1 MTTEAASPRQPS
13 RLSPVTAH
21 HLAEAA
27 RADEH
32 GAADALSN
40 HPPADAT
47 LPSQTEFAVI
57 ARAGEV
63 CAEIRREA
71 GDRLSGLSAD
81 IIANREAFAEER
93 YVTRIR
99 VIETSLKAML
109 AKAGGDLEQHV
120 ADALKAKREYDH
132 FNYANRLTADP
143 RPDKWQVTLA
153 FLTVP
158 LAIESLLNGAFF
170 ADASDFGLVGGAMT
184 AVIISALNIAL
195 GFVTGWAPARYC
207 GHARGSHLLWALP
220 AFMMLI
226 VAILLFNLAVGH
238 YRELLIADPDAVS
251 QQVVPRM
258 RADLLAISDL
268 KSIALVL
275 IGCLIAGIAAAKG
288 YAAFGTYPG
297 QSASFRHWRERQ
309 NAVEATRRRLDID
322 LVPEL
327 ETLRG
332 QIDSFRDECQRELAR
347 MHGARAAAE
356 RVHDDYLT
364 RVAQLRCAK
373 DAALM
378 QYREANLRVRSDMPP
393 AYFSQLFSLAEL
405 DAPGDLP
412 ERATLLRLIADVERQ
427 LTTMPALIEAKLKD
441 QLVLIRGLDLAG
453 EIERLKASAARAG
466 RDAYDREEAARQQ
479 IPADFAAMPR

>member
-1 MTTEAASPRQPS
+1 MTAEAASPTGPP
-13 RLSPVTAH
+13 RLPPVTAY
-21 HLAEAA
+21 HLAEAV
-27 RADEH
+27 RAGEH
-32 GAADALSN
+32 GAVDAVSN
-40 HPPADAT
+40 HPPADAA

-57 ARAGEV
+57 ARV
-63 CAEIRREA
+63 SDVFAEIRREA
-71 GDRLSGLSAD
+71 GDRLSALSAE
-81 IIANREAFAEER
+81 IIASRDAFAEER

-99 VIETSLKAML
+99 MIETSLKQML
-109 AKAGGDLEQHV
+109 TKAGGELERQV
-120 ADALKAKREYDH
+120 ADALKAKREYDR

-153 FLTVP
+153 FLMVP
-158 LAIESLLNGAFF
+158 LAIESLLNGNFF

-207 GHARGSHLLWALP
+207 RHARGSHLLWALP
-220 AFMMLI
+220 AFVTLI
-226 VAILLFNLAVGH
+226 AAILLFNLAVGH

-258 RADLLAISDL
+258 RADLLAIGDL

-275 IGCLIAGIAAAKG
+275 IGCLIACIAAAKG

-297 QSASFRHWRERQ
+297 QTASFRHWRERQ

-322 LVPEL
+322 LVPEM

-332 QIDSFRDECQRELAR
+332 QVDGFRDECQRELAR

-356 RVHDDYLT
+356 QAHDDYLT

-393 AYFSQLFSLAEL
+393 AYFSQLFTLAEV

-412 ERATLLRLIADVERQ
+412 ERSSLLRLIADVERQ
-427 LTTMPALIEAKLKD
+427 LATMPALIEAKLKD
-441 QLVLIRGLDLAG
+441 HLALIRGLDLAG
-453 EIERLKASAARAG
+453 EIEKLKASAARAG
-466 RDAYDREEAARQQ
+466 REAYEQEEAARQQ
-479 IPADFAAMPR
+479 IPTDFAAMPR